1 VLAVEGSV
9 AAASA
14 EGVGLGVSL
23 TVGPS
28 GDIPVVYES
37 IDIPKGR
44 STCTKS
50 VQYCNLD
57 I

>member
-1 VLAVEGSV
+1 MLAVEGSV